1 MFIFGIFL
9 LISASK
15 IIQIYSNKQILKI
28 RRAAR
33 ARARRRTPKTE
44 NLHPMLALER
54 HRRLLDLLNK
64 RGGVRTAEV
73 ARALGVTEETVR
85 RDFEKLEAE
94 GALLRSHGGAVRL
107 EPMRREF
114 PAGERAKQNAA
125 EKLQIARAAVAR
137 IRAGQTILFDA
148 STTALQ
154 VAKLLPD
161 QPLTVLT
168 SALQTALALVEKPS
182 VHVTLLGG
190 TLLSSSQSCTGWS
203 AEQMLELFRIDTAYI
218 SCRGLDADRGPSE
231 ATEDQARL
239 KRRIT
244 ERADEVCLLADVSK
258 AGATSSYFFAR
269 PQEIDVWITNRM
281 PPVPFRQKLSAHG
294 VRIEIAPK

>member
-1 MFIFGIFL
+1 
-9 LISASK
+9 
-15 IIQIYSNKQILKI
+15 
-28 RRAAR
+28 
-33 ARARRRTPKTE
+33 
-44 NLHPMLALER
+44 MLALER

-114 PAGERAKQNAA
+114 PAGERAEQNAA
-125 EKLQIARAAVAR
+125 EKLRIARAAVAR
-137 IRAGQTILFDA
+137 IRPGQTILFDA

-168 SALQTALALVEKPS
+168 NALQTALALVEKPS
-182 VHVTLLGG
+182 VHVAVLGG
-190 TLLSSSQSCTGWS
+190 NLMSSSQSCTGWS
-203 AEQMLELFRIDTAYI
+203 AEQMLELFRIDAAYI
-218 SCRGLDADRGPSE
+218 SCRGLDAERGPSE
-231 ATEDQARL
+231 ATEEQARL
-239 KRRIT
+239 KRRIV
-244 ERADEVCLLADVSK
+244 ERAEEVCLLADASK
-258 AGATSSYFFAR
+258 AGATSSFFFAR
-269 PQEIDVWITNRM
+269 TQEIDVWITNRA
-281 PPVPFRQKLSAHG
+281 PSAPFRQTMTAHG
-294 VRIEIAPK
+294 VRVEIAPK